1 MDALDIINAARNA
14 AMNTYTVEDARETL
28 RASIDKAYRLAEV
41 PLPNA
46 LEYEQLVDSVTDKI
60 LRSYPYIT
68 SQEFYL
74 VVEAGV
80 AGELGGRTKPSAAAF
95 FGWLA
100 QYTASDVRKEAI
112 RNYRRSNTADPA
124 TRLRTPSEIAELN
137 RQAEARAI
145 RTLWAE
151 YKTHGR
157 ILETEHLRGY
167 VAMAMDGLA
176 ERRLFDITDE
186 HWAIA
191 REQAKHNRH
200 RLMRGARGLL
210 GAAPDVPDS
219 VLKWTMLEMCFE
231 GQLATGRDLVIN
243 A

>member
-1 MDALDIINAARNA
+1 MDSYDYINAAKGQCLKNCKPEDRAESIRA
-14 AMNTYTVEDARETL
+14 AVDRAYNLKGLPRPSGVDYET
-28 RASIDKAYRLAEV
+28 IVTEV
-41 PLPNA
+41 
-46 LEYEQLVDSVTDKI
+46 DRKIVTA
-60 LRSYPYIT
+60 YPYMT
-68 SQEFYL
+68 SQEL
-74 VVEAGV
+74 AWITERGV
-80 AGELGGRTKPSAAAF
+80 AGELTKETRPTASAI
-95 FGWLA
+95 FGWMHAYMNDEL
-100 QYTASDVRKEAI
+100 RKEAI
-112 RNYRRSNTADPA
+112 RNYRRNA
-124 TRLRTPSEIAELN
+124 PSSDARELSRAEKDELN

-145 RTLWAE
+145 RTLWQE
-151 YKTHGR
+151 YKKNGR

-176 ERRLFDITDE
+176 KRDVFNITDE

-191 REQAKHNRH
+191 REEAKHNRH
-200 RLMRGARGLL
+200 RLMRGALGFM

>member
-1 MDALDIINAARNA
+1 MDPIDIIHAAQNP
-14 AMNTYTVEDARETL
+14 AMNTYTVQDARETL

-41 PLPNA
+41 QLPNA
-46 LEYEQLVDSVTDKI
+46 VEYEQLVESVTDKI
-60 LRSYPYIT
+60 MRSYPYIT

-74 VVEAGV
+74 VIESGV

-100 QYTASDVRKEAI
+100 QYVASDVRKEAI
-112 RNYRRSNTADPA
+112 RNYRRSNAADPA

-145 RTLWAE
+145 RSLWAE
-151 YKTHGR
+151 YKANGR

-176 ERRLFDITDE
+176 KRRIFDITDE

-191 REQAKHNRH
+191 REEAKHNRH
-200 RLMRGARGLL
+200 RLMRGALGFM